1 MNQDYTV
8 ELAAE
13 HHIRA
18 IPAIEQAA
26 AAIFSESDLPPEVRF
41 LVTDEETLL
50 EAQREKRLWAA
61 LQDETK
67 LVGFAMARM
76 MGDYAHL
83 EEMDVHPEH
92 ARRGIGSQ
100 LLDAVIGWAEAG
112 SLPGLTLITFRHLP
126 WNAPFYERNGFVR
139 LDAESTNGLLQDLIR
154 EEAEAGLEPR
164 NRVAMYYDI
173 DTASD

>member
-1 MNQDYTV
+1 MNQDYTI

-67 LVGFAMARM
+67 LVGFALARVL
-76 MGDYAHL
+76 GDYAHL

-112 SLPGLTLITFRHLP
+112 SRPGLTLITFRHLP

-154 EEAEAGLEPR
+154 EEAEGGLEPR

-173 DTASD
+173 DTAGD

>member
-61 LQDETK
+61 LQDEIK
-67 LVGFAMARM
+67 LVGFALARV
-76 MGDYAHL
+76 MGEYAHL

-92 ARRGIGSQ
+92 GRRGIGSQ

-173 DTASD
+173 DTGSD

>member
-1 MNQDYTV
+1 MNQDYTI

-67 LVGFAMARM
+67 LVGFALARV

>member
-1 MNQDYTV
+1 MNQDYTI

-67 LVGFAMARM
+67 LVGFALARV

-139 LDAESTNGLLQDLIR
+139 LDTESTNGILQDLIR

>member
-1 MNQDYTV
+1 MNQDYTIK
-8 ELAAE
+8 LAAE

-61 LQDETK
+61 LQDDTK
-67 LVGFAMARM
+67 LVGFALARVI
-76 MGDYAHL
+76 GDYAHL

-92 ARRGIGSQ
+92 GRRGIGSQ

-139 LDAESTNGLLQDLIR
+139 LDAENTNSLLQDLIR

>member
-164 NRVAMYYDI
+164 NRIAMYYDI

>member
-1 MNQDYTV
+1 MNQDYTI

-61 LQDETK
+61 LLDETK
-67 LVGFAMARM
+67 LVGFALARV

-83 EEMDVHPEH
+83 EEIDVHPEH
-92 ARRGIGSQ
+92 GRRGIGSQ

-112 SLPGLTLITFRHLP
+112 SLPGITLITFRHLP
-126 WNAPFYERNGFVR
+126 WNAPFYEQNGFVR

-173 DTASD
+173 DTGSD

>member
-1 MNQDYTV
+1 MNQDYTI

-26 AAIFSESDLPPEVRF
+26 AAIFSEIDLPPEVRF

-61 LQDETK
+61 LQDKTK
-67 LVGFAMARM
+67 LVGFALARV

-92 ARRGIGSQ
+92 GRRGIGSQ
-100 LLDAVIGWAEAG
+100 LLDAVIGWAEAV
-112 SLPGLTLITFRHLP
+112 SLPGITLITFRHLP

-173 DTASD
+173 ETGSD